1 MSEFIFMLTHNDA
14 TVEDA
19 AAVLEEVAETG
30 LRYIGFK
37 DVGASR
43 ATLAELARR
52 AHEAGMEVMLEI
64 VSVDAEDEIRSLQ
77 AAAEINVDWALGGT
91 HPREGISTLNGT
103 GIRYCPFPGTIEG
116 HPSELRGGHQA
127 ITEHARSLS
136 AMEGVHGVDLLA
148 YRHRSIDPIA
158 LTQSVV
164 EAVDGPVIVAGSI
177 KSLDQ
182 IAAVGEAGA
191 WGFTIGGAIFD
202 RLLPGGPTVAGQV
215 AAVLNAAR
223 GKAEAV

>member
-1 MSEFIFMLTHNDA
+1 VSEFIFMLTHNDA
-14 TVEDA
+14 TVQDA
-19 AAVLEEVAETG
+19 TAVLGEVAATG

-43 ATLAELARR
+43 ETLAELTRR
-52 AHEAGMEVMLEI
+52 AHDVGMEVMLEI
-64 VSVDAEDEIRSLQ
+64 VSVDAQDEIRSLH

-91 HPREGISTLNGT
+91 HPHEGIATLQGT

-116 HPSELRGGHQA
+116 HPSELRGNHEE

-136 AMEGVHGVDLLA
+136 ALEGVHGVDLLA
-148 YRHRSIDPIA
+148 YRHQSIDPVA
-158 LTQSVV
+158 LTQAVV
-164 EAVDGPVIVAGSI
+164 QAVDGPVIVAGSI
-177 KSLDQ
+177 TSFDQ
-182 IAAVGEAGA
+182 IAAVGDAGA

-215 AAVLNAAR
+215 AAVLDAAR